1 MSKLKIYVIDDQPDV
16 LEVMEMQLERVLKDC
31 AVQTFNTH
39 KSVLEILNAGDIP
52 DLIISDIN
60 MPDGHG
66 EIWGTALQEQGLKV
80 PFLYYT
86 GFDEDEIQAEE
97 SVIMSKPISD
107 EHLLQ
112 RIHKALKL

>member
-1 MSKLKIYVIDDQPDV
+1 MSKIKVYVIDDQPDV
-16 LEVMEMQLERVLKDC
+16 LEVMEMQLERVLKNC
-31 AVQTFNTH
+31 EVKTFSTH
-39 KSVLEILNAGDIP
+39 KSVLEKLNDGELP

-86 GFDEDEIQAEE
+86 GFDEDEIQAED
-97 SVIMSKPISD
+97 SVIMSKPITD

-112 RIHKALKL
+112 RIQKVLKI

>member
-1 MSKLKIYVIDDQPDV
+1 MSKINIYVIDDQEDV
-16 LEVMEMQLERVLKDC
+16 LEVMEMQLSRIIDCEIETFTSHQQVLQK
-31 AVQTFNTH
+31 
-39 KSVLEILNAGDIP
+39 LNAGIRP

-66 EIWGTALQEQGLKV
+66 EIWGNALQAQGLNV

-97 SVIMSKPISD
+97 GSVIMSKPISD

-112 RIHKALKL
+112 RIQSVLKK

>member
-112 RIHKALKL
+112 RIHTALKL